1 MNTAWRRS
9 HPVALVAA
17 LIDSV
22 KDTVA
27 LILAML
33 AIALPNRDAPI
44 VLTIIGVV
52 IALLV
57 ACMLVFPVLRWLTTR
72 YRLDENGVTQRSG
85 MLNRKRTTISYN
97 HIHAIS
103 SSSPIYMRPFQVVT
117 LDITAA
123 GGESGITLR
132 GIPSSVQLEL
142 EVARQASGTPAGPA
156 PAVAAGTRETGGQG
170 WCAGP
175 VPAAAA
181 EDEVQVPGG
190 RPVIEGE
197 LVFRASVRDILLFAV
212 TDLGLFA
219 ALIVVY
225 GFIEQLRDVVP
236 EAMMDNAQ
244 DSVVR
249 FATGSVVAFI
259 GTVAVVFAVLVG
271 ASIIGSLLRFHGF
284 EVWRRGGDL
293 VVVRGAFTRRIT
305 TIAVDRIQTV
315 AIRRTLIRRAL
326 HLCSVRLGL
335 GAVATA
341 EGEDADSTGAD
352 VLPVIGDDRV
362 YAVLQR
368 MLPEWELVPPRMR
381 RTGRGLLRY
390 YLFTPLAVS
399 TIGMVGAAIWAL
411 ASGDAMAW
419 LWMLAPAA
427 LMVWWG
433 LCRCLK
439 AAAEGY
445 MLPDGKRIVAAGATM
460 LTLFTVFTRRSRIQS
475 VERSTTPWR
484 QRRGVESLTLPLF
497 VSNGINTLR
506 FTALRSADAATL
518 AAWAEHGLVRADTSP
533 GRRVDAAAG
542 GMVDNGYVQDDEWR
556 T

>member
-57 ACMLVFPVLRWLTTR
+57 ACMLVFPVLRWLTTS

-85 MLNRKRTTISYN
+85 MLNRKRTTISYD

-103 SSSPIYMRPFQVVT
+103 SSSPIYMRPFRVVT

-132 GIPSSVQLEL
+132 GVPSSVQLEL
-142 EVARQASGTPAGPA
+142 EAARQASGTPAGPA
-156 PAVAAGTRETGGQG
+156 PAVAAGTREMGGQG

-181 EDEVQVPGG
+181 EDEV
-190 RPVIEGE
+190 
-197 LVFRASVRDILLFAV
+197 
-212 TDLGLFA
+212 
-219 ALIVVY
+219 
-225 GFIEQLRDVVP
+225 
-236 EAMMDNAQ
+236 
-244 DSVVR
+244 
-249 FATGSVVAFI
+249 
-259 GTVAVVFAVLVG
+259 
-271 ASIIGSLLRFHGF
+271 
-284 EVWRRGGDL
+284 
-293 VVVRGAFTRRIT
+293 
-305 TIAVDRIQTV
+305 
-315 AIRRTLIRRAL
+315 
-326 HLCSVRLGL
+326 
-335 GAVATA
+335 
-341 EGEDADSTGAD
+341 
-352 VLPVIGDDRV
+352 RV
-362 YAVLQR
+362 
-368 MLPEWELVPPRMR
+368 
-381 RTGRGLLRY
+381 
-390 YLFTPLAVS
+390 
-399 TIGMVGAAIWAL
+399 
-411 ASGDAMAW
+411 
-419 LWMLAPAA
+419 
-427 LMVWWG
+427 
-433 LCRCLK
+433 
-439 AAAEGY
+439 
-445 MLPDGKRIVAAGATM
+445 PDGKRIVAAGATM

-484 QRRGVESLTLPLF
+484 QRRGVESRTLPLF

>member
-57 ACMLVFPVLRWLTTR
+57 ACMLVFPVLRWLTTS

-85 MLNRKRTTISYN
+85 MLNRKRTTISYD

-103 SSSPIYMRPFQVVT
+103 SSSPIYMRPFRVVT

-132 GIPSSVQLEL
+132 GVPSSVQLEL
-142 EVARQASGTPAGPA
+142 EAARQASGTPAGPA
-156 PAVAAGTRETGGQG
+156 PAVAAGTREMGGQG

-175 VPAAAA
+175 VPAAAEEEIQA
-181 EDEVQVPGG
+181 SDE

-236 EAMMDNAQ
+236 EAMMDNVR
-244 DSVVR
+244 DSAVR
-249 FATGSVVAFI
+249 FVTGSAVAFI
-259 GTVAVVFAVLVG
+259 GTVTVVVAVLVG

-352 VLPVIGDDRV
+352 VLPVIGDDCV

-390 YLFTPLAVS
+390 YLFAPLAVS
-399 TIGMVGAAIWAL
+399 AIGMVGAAIWAL

-542 GMVDNGYVQDDEWR
+542 GMVDNGYV
-556 T
+556 

>member
-57 ACMLVFPVLRWLTTR
+57 ACMLVFPVLRWLTTS

-85 MLNRKRTTISYN
+85 MLNRKRTTISYD

-103 SSSPIYMRPFQVVT
+103 SSSPIYMRPFRVVT

-132 GIPSSVQLEL
+132 GVPSGVQLEL
-142 EVARQASGTPAGPA
+142 EAARQASGTL
-156 PAVAAGTRETGGQG
+156 
-170 WCAGP
+170 AGP
-175 VPAAAA
+175 VPSVAA
-181 EDEVQVPGG
+181 EDEAQAPDE
-190 RPVIEGE
+190 RPVIAGE

-249 FATGSVVAFI
+249 FVTGSAVAFI
-259 GTVAVVFAVLVG
+259 ATVAVVFAVLVG

-390 YLFTPLAVS
+390 YLFAPLAVS
-399 TIGMVGAAIWAL
+399 AIGMVGAAIWAL

-427 LMVWWG
+427 LMAWWG

-445 MLPDGKRIVAAGATM
+445 ALPDGKRIVAAGATM

-518 AAWAEHGLVRADTSP
+518 AAWAEHGFVRADTSP
-533 GRRVDAAAG
+533 V
-542 GMVDNGYVQDDEWR
+542 
-556 T
+556 